1 MDEPQLAS
9 RHQFSTS
16 QVLLRFALRLAFFS
30 VFAAIGAAGFRIM
43 FPTFMTLAAI
53 YCAITATLR
62 GEPVFG
68 RVLTHWDEA
77 AWYGALACLG
87 AKLAMI

>member
-9 RHQFSTS
+9 PHQFSS
-16 QVLLRFALRLAFFS
+16 PQVLLRFVLRLIFFS

-53 YCAITATLR
+53 YCAIAATLR
-62 GEPVFG
+62 GEPIFG

-77 AWYGALACLG
+77 AAYTGLACLVI
-87 AKLAMI
+87 KLSMI

>member
-9 RHQFSTS
+9 PHQLSSS
-16 QVLLRFALRLAFFS
+16 QVLLRFALRLVFFS
-30 VFAAIGAAGFRIM
+30 VFAAIGAAGFHIM

-53 YCAITATLR
+53 YCVIAATFRAEAI
-62 GEPVFG
+62 FG

-77 AWYGALACLG
+77 AGYGALACLF
-87 AKLAMI
+87 AKLSMT